1 MRQEARLPL
10 WLTPPESLLNEPVLG
25 KADNAGG
32 GAIGSNGGTLAIRV
46 VMRMEDGDG

>member
-25 KADNAGG
+25 RRLDHEQGGEADDAVCDAGG
-32 GAIGSNGGTLAIRV
+32 GAIDGNGGT
-46 VMRMEDGDG
+46 M

>member
-25 KADNAGG
+25 QRLDHEEGGEVDDARG
-32 GAIGSNGGTLAIRV
+32 GAIDGNGGTMA
-46 VMRMEDGDG
+46 